1 MQIHTTVPVADI
13 TGAGRLFAELEA
25 AGYDGA
31 NTYETK
37 HDPFLPLALAA
48 ETTSTLGLGTAITIA
63 FARNPM
69 LLATSARDLQDLSGG
84 RFTLGLG
91 PQVRPH
97 ITRRYSMPWSR
108 PADRMRE
115 MVLAIRAIWDAWDGI
130 EPLDFRG
137 EFYTHTLLPPA
148 FDPGPHRHGRAPIHV
163 GGVGPRMVAVAGEV
177 ADGLIAHPFASRRS
191 LEELVLPALGA
202 ARQRDGFQVVVV
214 VMLATGDTG
223 PDLDEAVATVRGQIA
238 FYGSTPAYAPVL
250 ELHGWGDLHA
260 RLNSL
265 SKAGRWEDMAELVPD
280 ELVETIAVVGRRDQ
294 LAPAIA
300 EKVTGLADV
309 VTLECTRRPDPDHF
323 ADIVADLRPLV
334 STDSPVTT
342 PTGDTATAAPTR
354 RVPRRAHPAGDE
366 P

>member
-1 MQIHTTVPVADI
+1 MQIHTTVPVPDVS
-13 TGAGRLFAELEA
+13 GAGGLFGELEA

-37 HDPFLPLALAA
+37 HDPFIPLALAA
-48 ETTSTLGLGTAITIA
+48 QSTSTLRLGTAITIA

-130 EPLDFRG
+130 EPLNFRG

-148 FDPGPHRHGRAPIHV
+148 FDPGPHRHGRARIHI

-177 ADGLIAHPFASRRS
+177 ADGLITHPFASRRS
-191 LEELVLPALGA
+191 LEELVLPALGD
-202 ARQRDGFQVVVV
+202 ARGRDGFQVVAV

-223 PDLDEAVATVRGQIA
+223 ADLDEAIATVRGQIA
-238 FYGSTPAYAPVL
+238 FYASTPAYAPVL
-250 ELHGWGDLHA
+250 DLHGWGDLHT
-260 RLNSL
+260 RLNAL
-265 SKAGRWEDMAELVPD
+265 SKQGRWDDMADLVPD
-280 ELVETIAVVGRRDQ
+280 ELIETIAVVGRRDQ
-294 LAPAIA
+294 IAASIA
-300 EKVTGLADV
+300 EKVRGLADV
-309 VTLECTRRPDPDHF
+309 VTLECTRRPDPNHF

-334 STDSPVTT
+334 GLS
-342 PTGDTATAAPTR
+342 A
-354 RVPRRAHPAGDE
+354 
-366 P
+366 